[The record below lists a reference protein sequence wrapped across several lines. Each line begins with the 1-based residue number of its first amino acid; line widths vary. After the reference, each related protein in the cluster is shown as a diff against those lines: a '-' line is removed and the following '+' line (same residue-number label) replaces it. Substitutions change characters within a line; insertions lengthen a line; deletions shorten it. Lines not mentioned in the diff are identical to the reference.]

1 MDIVSSLS
9 TNVHFPSRNQGIKE
23 KVLEKRIATSLLYP
37 TIDTDGSKAMYSAGS
52 DITPW
57 RIADRQCR
65 REEYL

>member
-1 MDIVSSLS
+1 MYIKL
-9 TNVHFPSRNQGIKE
+9 HIQNQGIKE
-23 KVLEKRIATSLLYP
+23 KDLEKRITTSLLYP

-65 REEYL
+65 RKEYL

>member
-1 MDIVSSLS
+1 M
-9 TNVHFPSRNQGIKE
+9 
-23 KVLEKRIATSLLYP
+23 EKRIATSLLYP